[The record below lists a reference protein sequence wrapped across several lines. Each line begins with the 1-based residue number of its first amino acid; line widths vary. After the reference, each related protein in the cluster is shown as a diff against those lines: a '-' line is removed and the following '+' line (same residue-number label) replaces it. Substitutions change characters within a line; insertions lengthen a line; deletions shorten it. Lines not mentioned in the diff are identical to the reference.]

1 MDRKALGISL
11 LYVGVGFIWITFL
24 APLIDGARRADATWV
39 GLWGDYLWLI
49 ISGGTI
55 YGGTHYFRY
64 RLRSNS
70 MQYRQFFRDNPQPM
84 LIFEPPSG
92 QIWAANRAA
101 ERCYGYSEAE
111 FRKLGLVDLEAK
123 DPRSDRPVADPSVK
137 SAFPPRFM
145 RHLDRRAKS
154 FAVKVNTHDIDY
166 QGAKAR
172 LMLVSEVE
180 DLVRNERQIRTLNQQ
195 LTEFRFA
202 ISRATIMATID
213 QEGRFQEINENFL
226 RTTQWE
232 KSALLHERFSVT
244 LEPAHAQA
252 RFEAILAAMQNHR
265 IWRGELAHHTREGQ
279 KLWTQSYF
287 IPFIQPNGQFT
298 HAILIYTDITERKK
312 SEEETLRREKYLR
325 SLIESQSSYL
335 IRTNV
340 EGRFT
345 FVNQQF
351 EQKFGFLKDDFI
363 GTDSLQTVAEADH
376 EACNQMAMTCLTQPG
391 KIVAL
396 QLRKPHPKGGYYYTD
411 WEFVGIPN
419 EEGEVIEIQGI
430 GQDATGRVESR
441 RHILDQNR
449 RLREIAWLSSHELRR
464 PVANII
470 GLVELVKA
478 AEVGHHELI
487 EPLETSVL
495 QLDQLIHDIVQRTY
509 EVEEGTPP
517 PDQPPH
523 A

>member
-1 MDRKALGISL
+1 MDKTALGISL
-11 LYVGVGFIWITFL
+11 LYGGVGFIWITFL
-24 APLIDGARRADATWV
+24 APLTDGAMTSDAWWATS
-39 GLWGDYLWLI
+39 WGDYLWLI

-55 YGGTHYFRY
+55 CGGAHYFRY
-64 RLRSNS
+64 RLRSNRT
-70 MQYRQFFRDNPQPM
+70 QYRQFFRDNPQPM

-92 QIWAANRAA
+92 QILAANQAA

-111 FRKLGLVDLEAK
+111 FLKLRLVDLEARDLRK
-123 DPRSDRPVADPSVK
+123 DRSVADSSTK
-137 SAFPPRFM
+137 SALPSRFT

-154 FAVKVNTHDIDY
+154 FAVKVSTHEIDY
-166 QGAKAR
+166 QGATAR
-172 LMLVSEVE
+172 LMLISEVE
-180 DLVRNERQIRTLNQQ
+180 DLVRNEQQIRALNQQ

-213 QEGRFQEINENFL
+213 QEGRFKEINENFL
-226 RTTQWE
+226 RITGWE
-232 KSALLHERFSVT
+232 KSALLQERFSVT
-244 LEPAHAQA
+244 LEPTHAQA
-252 RFEAILAAMQNHR
+252 RFEAILTAMQHHR
-265 IWRGELAHHTREGQ
+265 IWRGELAHHTREGGN
-279 KLWTQSYF
+279 LWTQSYF

-335 IRTNV
+335 IRTDV
-340 EGRFT
+340 AGRFT
-345 FVNQQF
+345 FVNRQF
-351 EQKFGFLKDDFI
+351 EQKFGFLTDDFI
-363 GTDSLQTVAEADH
+363 GTDSLETVAEADH

-419 EEGEVIEIQGI
+419 EQGEVTEIQGI
-430 GQDATGRVESR
+430 GQDATGRVKSQ

-470 GLVELVKA
+470 GLMELIKT

-487 EPLETSVL
+487 APLETSVQ

-509 EVEEGTPP
+509 EVEEVTQRP
-517 PDQPPH
+517 
-523 A
+523 